1 MGIFDVFKKG
11 NNKDD
16 GSAKKP
22 SSKFMPENKLPVDE
36 RFIAN
41 FIENKGK
48 FIYCENNNDVLEAF
62 DNILL
67 ENDWYEQ
74 EAFCNDKLLQQKFS
88 GFNLSFGKNKKAPF
102 YIGSCEYLV
111 ANNGAILVTSNQ
123 LKEQKISELPDNFVI
138 FAGTSQ
144 LVEDISESLRRIKSK
159 SKTGIPSNITTIKHF
174 GEHKSD
180 DFLSYGSTTK
190 NLYLLLLE
198 DL

>member
-11 NNKDD
+11 NSNNKDD
-16 GSAKKP
+16 SKK
-22 SSKFMPENKLPVDE
+22 SYGKHMPVSKLPIDD
-36 RFIAN
+36 RFMKH
-41 FIENKGK
+41 FIENGGK
-48 FIYCENNNDVLEAF
+48 FIYCENNDEVLESF

-67 ENDWYEQ
+67 ENDWYETNVY
-74 EAFCNDKLLQQKFS
+74 CTNKHLKQKFS
-88 GFNLSFGKNKKAPF
+88 GFNLEFGQQSDAPF
-102 YIGSCEYLV
+102 FIGNCEYLV
-111 ANNGAILVTSNQ
+111 ANNGAILVSSDQ
-123 LKEQKISELPDNFVI
+123 LKEKKLDELPFSFIV

-144 LVEDISESLRRIKSK
+144 LVEDISEGLRRIKSK

-174 GEHKSD
+174 GDQKSD

>member
-11 NNKDD
+11 NSDD
-16 GSAKKP
+16 KGGSKKP
-22 SSKFMPENKLPVDE
+22 HGKHMPESKLPVDD
-36 RFIAN
+36 RFMKH
-41 FIENKGK
+41 FIENGGK
-48 FIYCENNNDVLEAF
+48 FIYCENNDEVLESF

-67 ENDWYEQ
+67 ENDWYESDVY
-74 EAFCNDKLLQQKFS
+74 CTNKHLKQKFD
-88 GFNLSFGKNKKAPF
+88 GFNLNFGNNVKAPF
-102 YIGSCEYLV
+102 FIGNCEYLV
-111 ANNGAILVTSNQ
+111 ANNGAILVSSDQ
-123 LKEQKISELPDNFVI
+123 LKEKKLSELPSNFII

-144 LVEDISESLRRIKSK
+144 IVEDISEGLRRIKSK

-174 GEHKSD
+174 EAGKSD